1 MKHDVAGAWA
11 VVLAGGEGSRLRYLT
26 TTDAGEVIPKQF
38 CSLNANGCLLEL
50 ALARA
55 REIAEPGHVCSVV
68 AAKHRRWW
76 QEPLRKL
83 SKANVFVQPNNRGTA
98 VGAALAL
105 LEIEKIDPEAT
116 VVLLPA
122 DHYVCDEGVLA
133 ESLRQAV
140 EWAKQEPYSIFLL
153 GTEPDSADEE
163 VGYIVPG
170 ASERGTAARVMEFV
184 EKPDAALAISLI
196 SRRALWNMFIFA
208 GNVQALLGLFERSHN
223 FLPLL
228 RNVLRNGDADALAD
242 AYQELPS
249 VDLSRD
255 ILAHYP
261 QRLRVVTVPPC
272 GWTDLGTPKR
282 LEATVRTAA
291 AQSFCGPLAPAL
303 YLDLAQRLGRSGG

>member
-1 MKHDVAGAWA
+1 MNHDPAGAWA

-26 TTDAGEVIPKQF
+26 TTESGEVIPKQF
-38 CSLNANGCLLEL
+38 CSLGNNGCLLEL

-55 REIAEPGHVCSVV
+55 REVATSDRVCTVV
-68 AAKHRRWW
+68 ASKHRRWW

-83 SKANVFVQPNNRGTA
+83 PKPNIFVQPSSRGTA

-105 LEIEKIDPEAT
+105 LQIEKQDPEAT

-122 DHYVCDEGVLA
+122 DHYVRDEGILA
-133 ESLRQAV
+133 ESLRQSV
-140 EWAKQEPYSIFLL
+140 ELARREPYSIFLL
-153 GTEPDSADEE
+153 GAAADVADEE

-170 ASERGTAARVMEFV
+170 MSEAGHAARVVEFV
-184 EKPDAALAISLI
+184 EKPDTALALSLI

-208 GNVQALLGLFERSHN
+208 GNVQALLGLLERSHN

-228 RNVLRNGDADALAD
+228 RNVLDHGDAGALAD
-242 AYQELPS
+242 AYEELPS

-261 QRLRVVTVPPC
+261 RRLRVVTVAPC

-291 AQSFCGPLAPAL
+291 AQSFCGPLPPAL
-303 YLDLAQRLGRSGG
+303 YLDLAGRLNRQG